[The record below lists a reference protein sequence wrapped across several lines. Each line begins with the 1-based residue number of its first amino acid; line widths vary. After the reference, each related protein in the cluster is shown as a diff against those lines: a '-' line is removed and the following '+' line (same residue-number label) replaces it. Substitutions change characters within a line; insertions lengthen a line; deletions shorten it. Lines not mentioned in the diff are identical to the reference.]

1 MKRKFIYLIISAM
14 LINSMILFG
23 CSSQNATTSDNSAE
37 TQASNVNAGAVTS
50 DMITYQEEDYYSD
63 WQNENPNYIK
73 LEGSSASVSGTGAT
87 VQGKDITIAAAGVY
101 VISGQL
107 DNGQII
113 VNVQDKGT
121 VKLVLNGAQIT
132 CSDSAPIYVMNAEKT
147 IISLADGTEN
157 TLSDGTAYTYADSE
171 KEEPS
176 ATIFSKDNLT
186 INGSGTLNV
195 NANFNDGIVSKD
207 ELRITSGNINIK
219 SKDDALIGKD
229 MLLVKDVNLTVEAG
243 GDGLKATNEEK
254 ELKGFIAIEGGK
266 FNLTAGNDAIQVATS
281 ILVTDG
287 EFDIKTGGGSQNAT
301 VKSEEN
307 GPNGFDKMQNNQ
319 STDTTETTETEKT
332 SSKAIKAAADLTIS
346 GGNFKID
353 SCDDALH
360 SNNSINVT
368 GGSFEIAA
376 GDDGIHADSQVTISG
391 GETNITKSNE
401 GIESCV
407 ITISGGKTQVVSS
420 DDGINGSDGSSSSQ
434 TQGGPGAG
442 GDQQMQGGP
451 NAGGDQQTQDDSN
464 AGGAQQSQDDSN
476 AGGAQQM
483 QGGPGGGAGSDVAED
498 VKVNINGGYLYINA
512 LGDGLDSNGS
522 VYMTDGTVVV
532 SGPTNDGNGPL
543 DYNGEF
549 EMTGG
554 FLVAAGSSGMAQ
566 APSEDSSQY
575 SILMTYSEAQ
585 KADTLLNLQ
594 DSNGNSIVTFAPTK
608 QYSSVVITSP
618 ELKEG
623 STYTLYSGG
632 SSTGTK
638 AVDGLYTGG
647 KYAGGTKVVDFTVSS
662 TVTYLNESGV
672 TTANTGG
679 MNGGMRGGMRG
690 GQDGQ
695 SAPDG
700 QTPPDGQAP
709 PDGQTPPDGLNG
721 QGAQG
726 GTQKGQDNAQGN
738 RNFKTRPQN

>member
-1 MKRKFIYLIISAM
+1 MKRRFIYLILSAM
-14 LINSMILFG
+14 LINSMVLFG

-37 TQASNVNAGAVTS
+37 TQASNVNASAVTS
-50 DMITYQEEDYYSD
+50 DMITYEEDDYYSD
-63 WQNENPNYIK
+63 WQNENPSYIK

-101 VISGQL
+101 VISGQI

-147 IISLADGTEN
+147 IISLVDGTEN
-157 TLSDGTAYTYADSE
+157 TLSDGTNYTYADSE

-186 INGSGTLNV
+186 INGAGTLNV

-229 MLLVKDVNLTVEAG
+229 MLLVKDVILTVEAG

-254 ELKGFIAIEGGK
+254 DLKGFIAIEGGK
-266 FNLTAGNDAIQVATS
+266 FNLIAGNDAIQVATS

-287 EFDIKTGGGSQNAT
+287 EFDIKTGGGSENAT

-307 GPNGFDKMQNNQ
+307 GPNGFNKMQSNQ
-319 STDTTETTETEKT
+319 STDTTETTETEKI

-360 SNNSINVT
+360 SNNSINVA
-368 GGSFEIAA
+368 GGSFQIAT
-376 GDDGIHADSQVTISG
+376 GDDGIHADSQVTVSG
-391 GETNITKSNE
+391 GETNITKSYE

-407 ITISGGKTQVVSS
+407 IIISGGKTQVVST

-442 GDQQMQGGP
+442 GNQQMQGGP
-451 NAGGDQQTQDDSN
+451 NAGGDQQT
-464 AGGAQQSQDDSN
+464 QDDSN

-512 LGDGLDSNGS
+512 SGDGLDSNGS

-594 DSNGNSIVTFAPTK
+594 DSDGNSIATFAPVK

-647 KYAGGTKVVDFTVSS
+647 KYAGGTKVVDFTISS

-679 MNGGMRGGMRG
+679 MHGGMRGGMRG

-709 PDGQTPPDGLNG
+709 PDGLNG
-721 QGAQG
+721 QDAPG
-726 GTQKGQDNAQGN
+726 GTQDGQDNAQGD